1 MYELQSDILILEPL
15 AKLNLNLG
23 FFRIF
28 GLLSEKKQNKKE
40 FGNFWE
46 YGFALKWNS
55 QSKLGYKFLFSLCFI
70 LWV

>member
-28 GLLSEKKQNKKE
+28 GLLSEKNKTKKSLGI
-40 FGNFWE
+40 FGNV
-46 YGFALKWNS
+46 GL
-55 QSKLGYKFLFSLCFI
+55 L
-70 LWV
+70 